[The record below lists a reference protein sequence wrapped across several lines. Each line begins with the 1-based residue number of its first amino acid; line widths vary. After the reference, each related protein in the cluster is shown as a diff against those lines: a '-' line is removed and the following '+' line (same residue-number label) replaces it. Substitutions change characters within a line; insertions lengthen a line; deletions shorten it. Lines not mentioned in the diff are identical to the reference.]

1 MIWLLIYLVIIVSNE
16 LNPVV
21 TEYLLEVEKLNI
33 SFIFITP
40 SYFSVPKNIRLN
52 SAHYF
57 IMEILNKWEL
67 QQITFNHL
75 SYIDV

>member
-52 SAHYF
+52 SSHYF